1 MIKRLKREID
11 STPVEQLKRDV
22 LILLF
27 CTYFYFFLCLMLLLF
42 PQKGFDFMFE
52 DFFTEN
58 DIIDI
63 ICDEDLN
70 VMFDEMGFVPPIVF
84 AKAILEDIEEKKNAT
99 SES

>member
-42 PQKGFDFMFE
+42 P
-52 DFFTEN
+52 
-58 DIIDI
+58 
-63 ICDEDLN
+63 
-70 VMFDEMGFVPPIVF
+70 
-84 AKAILEDIEEKKNAT
+84 
-99 SES
+99 